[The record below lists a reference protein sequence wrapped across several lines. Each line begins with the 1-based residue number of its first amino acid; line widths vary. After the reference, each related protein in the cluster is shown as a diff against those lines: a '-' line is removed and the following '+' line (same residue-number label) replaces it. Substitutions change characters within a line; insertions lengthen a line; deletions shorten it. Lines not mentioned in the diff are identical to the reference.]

1 MLILIITHTY
11 VTLEPQV
18 VELGESDVRWVEY
31 ALITFC
37 DTRQTLIIITGM
49 ASVWTRSRFA
59 AWMTLIAFLGMLANA
74 DKHQMEFKSVLSSFM
89 IVLMSFLLNYAP
101 LIIHLVRGGGV
112 ASVPSASS
120 EL

>member
-1 MLILIITHTY
+1 
-11 VTLEPQV
+11 
-18 VELGESDVRWVEY
+18 
-31 ALITFC
+31 
-37 DTRQTLIIITGM
+37 M

-112 ASVPSASS
+112 ILFVSYILIISFLIDNFLRSKNDS
-120 EL
+120 KD